1 MLYLT
6 LKRYP
11 EVLLNILVPVRQ
23 WLQFI
28 YLSLVDT
35 EVQVK
40 YSIFPSKGFKG
51 LYPRSQAKK
60 KITLPHHILVWK
72 IACGCLYWVGTSR
85 HICLCIFSRHPP
97 WSLWEELQGV
107 LTLCG
112 YCRVVVSEFNTSISF
127 FLLHCFTWQG
137 MELGIPPILGERCA
151 TSVFKYK

>member
-60 KITLPHHILVWK
+60 KSPFHITSWCGKLP
-72 IACGCLYWVGTSR
+72 VGA
-85 HICLCIFSRHPP
+85 
-97 WSLWEELQGV
+97 
-107 LTLCG
+107 
-112 YCRVVVSEFNTSISF
+112 
-127 FLLHCFTWQG
+127 FT
-137 MELGIPPILGERCA
+137 
-151 TSVFKYK
+151 